1 MDTRRKV
8 DGDMSHFL
16 VYELEPVTHV
26 PPHARTDS
34 ARARERETACSGGM
48 VYCQLER
55 V

>member
-16 VYELEPVTHV
+16 VYELERVT
-26 PPHARTDS
+26 PHASTDS